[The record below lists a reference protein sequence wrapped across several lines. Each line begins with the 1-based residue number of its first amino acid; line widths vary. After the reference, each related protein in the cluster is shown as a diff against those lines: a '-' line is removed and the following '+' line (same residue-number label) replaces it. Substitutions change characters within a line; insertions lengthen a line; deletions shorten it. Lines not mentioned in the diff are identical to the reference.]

1 MTPLE
6 SGPLRGGPRAN
17 LMRFF
22 CDVCGWVH
30 ARVNASPSLVDFRSA
45 AVRGWPGILFY
56 VYVNWKL
63 SRAVFSLLPARFLTV
78 STVVEVVASII
89 AVLGFG
95 GAGLVLF
102 SFVGA
107 CFCACCPA
115 RAVFYSTRARVRFTF
130 LVLRKWGRE
139 LRIYAV

>member
-102 SFVGA
+102 SPSLEPVS
-107 CFCACCPA
+107 A
-115 RAVFYSTRARVRFTF
+115 RVVRRELFSTVRARVCVSPFWF
-130 LVLRKWGRE
+130 
-139 LRIYAV
+139 

>member
-1 MTPLE
+1 M
-6 SGPLRGGPRAN
+6 
-17 LMRFF
+17 
-22 CDVCGWVH
+22 CWVH
-30 ARVNASPSLVDFRSA
+30 ARVNASLSGRLSVGG
-45 AVRGWPGILFY
+45 VRGWPGILFY

-102 SFVGA
+102 SLSLEPVS
-107 CFCACCPA
+107 A
-115 RAVFYSTRARVRFTF
+115 RVVRRELFSTVRARVCVSPFCF
-130 LVLRKWGRE
+130 
-139 LRIYAV
+139 